1 MKITIELNEKQ
12 IIDAVK
18 AADPR
23 VTLGVAVILGGVV
36 LASYLSP
43 RS

>member
-23 VTLGVAVILGGVV
+23 VTFGVAVVVGAVV
-36 LASYLSP
+36 LVSYLSP
-43 RS
+43 QG